1 MTRCRAVAID
11 LDGTIAFKDSRV
23 DPVCIEPLRSLVREV
38 PVIIATGNTVC
49 YAMTAAILIGVD
61 RTVIAENGGVIKVGR
76 DGVEI
81 VNGNGEECRRAYEI
95 LKDEMKLEALD
106 WDLRKSDVA
115 LRRNVSIDQLSRRLA
130 EINPLLEV
138 VDSGLALHIKDRRI
152 NKGEALKV
160 VSDIIEVDLTDFA
173 AIGDSDND
181 IEMLEEVGIGIAVG
195 NASDRLKAVAD
206 VVVEGEYGKGVV
218 EAIEILRG

>member
-160 VSDIIEVDLTDFA
+160 VSDIIEVDLADFA

-181 IEMLEEVGIGIAVG
+181 IEMLEEVGIGIAGG

>member
-23 DPVCIEPLRSLVREV
+23 DPVCIGPLRSLVREV

-160 VSDIIEVDLTDFA
+160 VSDIIEVDLADFA

-181 IEMLEEVGIGIAVG
+181 IEMLEEVGMGIAVG

>member
-81 VNGNGEECRRAYEI
+81 VNGNGEECRRAFEI

-152 NKGEALKV
+152 NKAEALKV
-160 VSDIIEVDLTDFA
+160 VSDIIEVDLADFA

-181 IEMLEEVGIGIAVG
+181 IEMLEEVGMGIAVG

>member
-152 NKGEALKV
+152 NKAEALKV
-160 VSDIIEVDLTDFA
+160 VSDIIEVDLADFA

-181 IEMLEEVGIGIAVG
+181 IEMLEEVGMGIAVG

-218 EAIEILRG
+218 EAIEILKG

>member
-160 VSDIIEVDLTDFA
+160 VSDIIEVDLADFA

-181 IEMLEEVGIGIAVG
+181 IEMLEEVGMGIAVG